1 MTPNRLN
8 QIDLKLLQAL
18 QVLIEEGSVT
28 RAAERL
34 HITQPAMSKTL
45 QKLRD
50 TLNDPLFTR
59 TGQGLIPTPK
69 TQQLS
74 LRLPEL
80 LQQLYALVSEEG
92 FNPAESRARFR
103 IATVEM
109 VSFTFFSPLVQSLF
123 PMAPNMQIIESTLG
137 DSYLDDLASGKL
149 DFTVHLTTSC
159 PDGFHATPLASATAG
174 CMMREDH
181 PLSAITQMSME
192 DYLHYPHVRVYFS
205 RMTLNDVGFV
215 DQLLASI
222 GKRRHIMFETT
233 HVNTAIDILRNTD
246 CLMVG
251 SLFSTSPNP
260 ASYGVCERPFPTEI
274 DFPEL
279 QFALIQH
286 ERTLNSPAH
295 NWLKQQIVKSASHHM
310 LKPHNLDPYTKK
322 ARD

>member
-1 MTPNRLN
+1 MASNRLQ

-28 RAAERL
+28 RAADRL

-59 TGQGLIPTPK
+59 TAQGLIPTPK

-80 LQQLYALVSEEG
+80 LQQLYELVSEEG
-92 FNPAESRARFR
+92 FNPAESRDRFR
-103 IATVEM
+103 IATAEM
-109 VSFTFFSPLVQSLF
+109 ISFTFFSPLVQRLF
-123 PMAPNMQIIESTLG
+123 PIAPNMQIIESTLG
-137 DSYLDDLASGKL
+137 ENYLDELASGKL

-174 CMMREDH
+174 CMMREGH
-181 PLSAITQMSME
+181 PLSGAQQMSME
-192 DYLHYPHVRVYFS
+192 EYLRYPHVRVYFS

-215 DQLLASI
+215 DQLLANL

-251 SLFSTSPNP
+251 SSFSTSPDP
-260 ASYGVCERPFPTEI
+260 DSYGICERPFPAGI
-274 DFPEL
+274 NFPEL

-286 ERTLNSPAH
+286 ERTINSPAH
-295 NWLKQQIVKSASHHM
+295 NWLKEQIVNTGG
-310 LKPHNLDPYTKK
+310 HNRLLRTK
-322 ARD
+322 APG